1 MKKLFGSNLL
11 PACLPLFLCLAGAVP
26 FPAQLFAQAQKSGI
40 SRSME
45 QAIRLY
51 HEDENTEAMDRFMDI
66 LVKGSPSEKAL
77 ANEYITKITLRMNT
91 GVHSVKDSETEIGP
105 MTTIKAAPR
114 PGAEL
119 KSAEE
124 GSGDAEEDQDDAAVD
139 RQRKAIGEKITAKI
153 AQMRRDLLLEL
164 GRSDAVKVYM
174 GDSMPRAITLDTNF
188 FFSGETSFRPGADR
202 LLATVSGLIFTLGR
216 ANCLI
221 LPEGAAGGD
230 VKIKNIRRALAI
242 NSYLEARGVSK
253 SKLQVNLTG
262 TEVQFPKELT
272 NISGMIILF
281 DYDKEP
287 RLNDLEDVQTKGPK
301 VSLGVY
307 PTAIAVQNNE
317 GAVVEFSAFE
327 SPIGQPT
334 WTFQVFQIQKD
345 GSRLQLQEISGHGAQ
360 YNQSYW
366 NGRNKFFGAPYPS
379 GKYMFTVT
387 AKDVEGRE
395 TSLSRLL
402 SIRLTPEEEK
412 AAAARPAPAVEKE
425 ADAVTSAGVKT
436 RQVKKAA
443 ASAKTGKALKGK
455 AAALKKARDA
465 AALKKAKK
473 AAGAAGKAKKPK
485 APPAE
490 TESETGDEPAREAKP
505 AAEKAAAPDAQG
517 ELSGRVSYKIYFKE
531 NTATITAN
539 SEKKLAQVA
548 ETLGYYPMAN
558 IALTGYAY
566 SGEANA
572 ETIAENRVN
581 YVATRLTEKYKIDH
595 ARMDIKSHVS
605 ETPKSTVEIQMTGNE

>member
-1 MKKLFGSNLL
+1 MKIFFRSKRLS
-11 PACLPLFLCLAGAVP
+11 ACLPLFLLLAAAPSAGP
-26 FPAQLFAQAQKSGI
+26 LYAQTQKSGV

-51 HEDENTEAMDRFMDI
+51 HEGENTEAMDRFMDI

-77 ANEYITKITLRMNT
+77 ANEYISKITLRMNT
-91 GVHSVKDSETEIGP
+91 GINTKQDRETEVGA
-105 MTTIKAAPR
+105 MNAIKPGARPGTESRKEAPGAAP
-114 PGAEL
+114 GEYG
-119 KSAEE
+119 E
-124 GSGDAEEDQDDAAVD
+124 EEDPAS
-139 RQRKAIGEKITAKI
+139 RQKKDIADKINAKI

-164 GRSDAVKVYM
+164 SRSDAVKVYM
-174 GDSMPRAITLDTNF
+174 GDSMPKAITLDPNF
-188 FFSGETSFRPGADR
+188 FFAGETAFRTGTDKM
-202 LLATVSGLIFTLGR
+202 LSVISGLVFTLGR
-216 ANCLI
+216 VNCLI

-253 SKLQVNLTG
+253 SKLDVNLTG
-262 TEVQFPKELT
+262 NEVQFPKELT
-272 NISGMIILF
+272 NISGLMILF

-287 RLNDLEDVQTKGPK
+287 RLKDLEDLQTKGPK

-307 PTAIAVQNNE
+307 PTAIAVHNNE

-327 SPIGQPT
+327 SPIGEPT

-360 YNQSYW
+360 YNQSFW
-366 NGRNKFFGAPYPS
+366 NGRNKFFGAAYSS

-402 SIRLTPEEEK
+402 SIRPTPEEEK
-412 AAAARPAPAVEKE
+412 ALAAKPGQRRVKE
-425 ADAVTSAGVKT
+425 GDSVTASGVKT
-436 RQVKKAA
+436 HQVKPG
-443 ASAKTGKALKGK
+443 SGGRTGKLVKGAAGLKRAKG
-455 AAALKKARDA
+455 ADALKKGGRNSRG
-465 AALKKAKK
+465 
-473 AAGAAGKAKKPK
+473 AGGKVKKPK
-485 APPAE
+485 APLKDAE
-490 TESETGDEPAREAKP
+490 TDAGAGGESSAKP
-505 AAEKAAAPDAQG
+505 DQAAGGDAQG

-531 NTATITAN
+531 NTATITAS

-548 ETLGYYPMAN
+548 ETLGYYPLAN

-566 SGEANA
+566 SGEPNA
-572 ETIAENRVN
+572 GTMAENRVN
-581 YVATRLTEKYKIDH
+581 YVATRLAEKYKIDK
-595 ARMDIKSHVS
+595 ARMDIKSSIS